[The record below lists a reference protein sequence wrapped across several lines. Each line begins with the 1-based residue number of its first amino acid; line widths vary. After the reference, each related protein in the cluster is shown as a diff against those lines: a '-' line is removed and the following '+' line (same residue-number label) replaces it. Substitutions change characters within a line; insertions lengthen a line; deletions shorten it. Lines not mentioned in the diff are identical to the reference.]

1 MTCYKL
7 GAKENQSNNY
17 ILFNYFIRKDCFI
30 MKIENLHEGMVIK
43 NYKELCS
50 LLEIEVF
57 GGNQKKSQM
66 KDLET
71 YCKFHKEGQKIIID
85 EIYAVQKEKVDNRE
99 NGAYDE
105 MKSLILSILLLDDY
119 EDNRAILPIGTL
131 LNAIGAV
138 SRNYSATHQ
147 YQQSTSEY
155 LNMDV
160 AYVNDFYDTTHKNLQ
175 RTLERK
181 LNKLQDGSFIFWG
194 KTVMICKNNVSV
206 KFNKLGEYE
215 LDENGNVVS
224 TVHKDYRLATT
235 EEKEIILETERK
247 YLDEFGYDDIED
259 VYNHC
264 RSKEFYG
271 KVERDLRRKYN
282 INHYFKAYDIVFSR
296 YNIER
301 ELTKIGFDYYEAK
314 AKLNA
319 TVKENILTNAE
330 NRVKRAKKAVNTEP
344 KNVLRRNDDF
354 LDNMKKL
361 IDVAINMSAKS
372 ISDEIYEIENSKK
385 EKNKAKKK

>member
-1 MTCYKL
+1 
-7 GAKENQSNNY
+7 
-17 ILFNYFIRKDCFI
+17 
-30 MKIENLHEGMVIK
+30 MKFENLHEGQVFK
-43 NYKELCS
+43 NYKELCAT
-50 LLEIEVF
+50 LEIKPA
-57 GGNQKKSQM
+57 GGDSKVAQF
-66 KDLET
+66 KDLDT
-71 YCKFHKEGQKIIID
+71 YCKNHKEGHKIIID
-85 EIYAVQKEKVDNRE
+85 EIYSVQKEKIDKRE

-155 LNMDV
+155 LNMDI
-160 AYVNDFYDTTHKNLQ
+160 AYVNDFYDSTHKNLQ
-175 RTLERK
+175 RTLERN

-194 KTVMICKNNVSV
+194 KTVMICKNNVSI
-206 KFNKLGEYE
+206 KFNELGEYE
-215 LDENGNVVS
+215 LDENGNVIS
-224 TVHKDYRLATT
+224 TVHTDYRLATT
-235 EEKEIILETERK
+235 EEKELILETERK
-247 YLDEFGYDDIED
+247 YLDEMGYEDIED

-301 ELTKIGFDYYEAK
+301 ELTKIGFNHYEAK
-314 AKLNA
+314 AKFNA

-330 NRVKRAKKAVNTEP
+330 KRVKKAKKCVDTKE
-344 KNVLRRNDDF
+344 KHVLRRNDDF

-361 IDVAINMSAKS
+361 IEVAIDMSAKN
-372 ISDEIYEIENSKK
+372 IREEIYEIENSKK
-385 EKNKAKKK
+385 DKSKTKKK

>member
-1 MTCYKL
+1 
-7 GAKENQSNNY
+7 
-17 ILFNYFIRKDCFI
+17 

-43 NYKELCS
+43 NYKELCA

-57 GGNQKKSQM
+57 GGNQKRSQM

-71 YCKFHKEGQKIIID
+71 YCKFHKEGQKIVID
-85 EIYAVQKEKVDNRE
+85 EIYAIQKEKVDNRE

-105 MKSLILSILLLDDY
+105 MKNLILSILLLGEY
-119 EDNRAILPIGTL
+119 EDSRAILPIGTL

-155 LNMDV
+155 LDMDV
-160 AYVNDFYDTTHKNLQ
+160 AYVNDFYDSTHKNLQ
-175 RTLERK
+175 RKLERR

-194 KTVMICKNNVSV
+194 KTVMICKNNVSI
-206 KFNKLGEYE
+206 KFNELGEYE
-215 LDENGNVVS
+215 LDENGNVIS

-247 YLDEFGYDDIED
+247 YLDEMGYEDIED

-264 RSKEFYG
+264 RSKEFFG

-314 AKLNA
+314 AKFNA

-330 NRVKRAKKAVNTEP
+330 NRVKRAKKEVNTEP

-361 IDVAINMSAKS
+361 IDVAINMSAKN
-372 ISDEIYEIENSKK
+372 IRDEIYEIENSKK
-385 EKNKAKKK
+385 DKRKTKKK